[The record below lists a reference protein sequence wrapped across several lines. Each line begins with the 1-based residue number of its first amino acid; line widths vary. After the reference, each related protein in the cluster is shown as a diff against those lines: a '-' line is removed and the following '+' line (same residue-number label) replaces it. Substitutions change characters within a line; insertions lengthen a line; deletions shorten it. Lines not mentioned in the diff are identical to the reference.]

1 MEFLGFL
8 SNYFL
13 FSPSFFFFLL
23 PHPFIPFFPHSFLLS
38 PCSSPFLFPFSHF
51 LSLPSF
57 SPSSSSL
64 LSCSL
69 FSSLHSPPIFYLFI
83 FFTLSPLCIF
93 SSFSFPLSVLFSCP
107 LSFYPFHLFFFP
119 LLLSFSFFVSSLFS
133 SSPSLSF
140 CDQLAKCPP
149 SLPPNTPP
157 QQKTGRKQDEKGQD
171 KDREIVYQLPRDAK
185 QTRLGEN

>member
-69 FSSLHSPPIFYLFI
+69 FFP
-83 FFTLSPLCIF
+83 
-93 SSFSFPLSVLFSCP
+93 SFPPPFFFFNSIPSLYVLFFLLSSLSVLFSCP
-107 LSFYPFHLFFFP
+107 LSFYPFHIFSSPPFLFFLCFFSFLFLP
-119 LLLSFSFFVSSLFS
+119 LTLLLWSVNQV
-133 SSPSLSF
+133 PT
-140 CDQLAKCPP
+140 QPP
-149 SLPPNTPP
+149 T
-157 QQKTGRKQDEKGQD
+157 
-171 KDREIVYQLPRDAK
+171 
-185 QTRLGEN
+185 